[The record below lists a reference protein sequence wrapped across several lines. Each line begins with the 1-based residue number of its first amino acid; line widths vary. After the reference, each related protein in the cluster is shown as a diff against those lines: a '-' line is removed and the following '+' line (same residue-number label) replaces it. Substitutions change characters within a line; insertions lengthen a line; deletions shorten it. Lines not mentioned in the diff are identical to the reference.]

1 MKERGGC
8 WWVFEG
14 LISLELFAVSF
25 FPPFSFLERENKA
38 AEIEIYLHRIF
49 LTPLPLT
56 SKATLLFL
64 YGDEKL

>member
-1 MKERGGC
+1 MKERGG
-8 WWVFEG
+8 WWLFFQG

-25 FPPFSFLERENKA
+25 SPFSFLVREKTA